1 QPTQL
6 NDARAEGNRTR
17 YVGLPDVYTEAPAER
32 DHACPP
38 VAPRPRPCGPALT
51 SFRAMRRI
59 AVPSAAPV
67 PVTAR
72 PPALRAADCL
82 AVIPAR
88 DEAATVGAVVAG
100 VRRALGCAVLVV
112 DDASADG
119 TGAAARAA
127 GAESLRLTFGL
138 GAWGATQTGIRYA
151 QRNGYAGVI
160 TLDADG
166 QHEPDSLPALFEA
179 QRRAAANIVI
189 GTCVDRLSRAKRVA
203 WLYLRALTGLGLTD
217 FTSGLRLY
225 DAKAMAILA
234 GPEASLLDYQDV
246 GVLMLLAKNGLRIEE
261 TPVSMLPRREGH
273 SRVFASWPVVAR
285 YMMHTTVLCL
295 AQIDAGRRKEKLL
308 QERCTAC

>member
-1 QPTQL
+1 MTHE
-6 NDARAEGNRTR
+6 RRETGHG
-17 YVGLPDVYTEAPAER
+17 YIGLPHPYTERAPER
-32 DHACPP
+32 DHGSLRPARRGAP
-38 VAPRPRPCGPALT
+38 VGTAALT
-51 SFRAMRRI
+51 SSGTMRRI
-59 AVPSAAPV
+59 AVPFATPA

-100 VRRALGCAVLVV
+100 VREALGCAVLVV
-112 DDASADG
+112 DDASHDE

-127 GAESLRLTFGL
+127 GAQSLRLSFGL

-151 QRNGYAGVI
+151 QRNGYAGVV

-166 QHEPDSLPALFEA
+166 QHEPASLPALFEA
-179 QRRAAANIVI
+179 QQRTAANVVI
-189 GTCVDRLSRAKRVA
+189 GTCVGRLSRAKRVA
-203 WLYLRALTGLGLTD
+203 WLYLRGLTGLRLTD

-225 DAKAMAILA
+225 DAQAVAILA

-246 GVLMLLAKNGLRIEE
+246 GVLMLLAKNGLRIDE
-261 TPVSMLPRREGH
+261 TPVPMLPRREGH

-295 AQIDAGRRKEKLL
+295 AQIDAGRRKEKVL
-308 QERCTAC
+308 QEGCSAC